1 MRVMTVV
8 FLLAMFSGCRSFH
21 PPDETTKHHSWGIT
35 EHRRNYFSFYSEN
48 TSANDGV
55 EKDFEWNFQFSSRA
69 NIGGIPPR
77 AYRRDHHGLGDI
89 AFHHFVRS

>member
-35 EHRRNYFSFYSEN
+35 EHRRNYFSFYSEKHVCQRW
-48 TSANDGV
+48 SREGLRV
-55 EKDFEWNFQFSSRA
+55 ELPVQQPSQHR
-69 NIGGIPPR
+69 
-77 AYRRDHHGLGDI
+77 
-89 AFHHFVRS
+89 